1 MNNKKG
7 FTLIEI
13 IAVIVLIAVISLITF
28 LSVTAMIKNNKIKQL
43 KVFSDN
49 LTNAAE
55 VYMVDKKEDFS
66 NFNKVGDTTIIS
78 STEMINAG
86 YIDKN
91 MDNPTGKE
99 LTDFY
104 IKATIE
110 EDKSIS
116 YEVIG

>member
-1 MNNKKG
+1 MKNKKG

-13 IAVIVLIAVISLITF
+13 IAVIVLLTVISLIVF
-28 LSVTAMIKNNKIKQL
+28 ISVTTVIKNNKLKQL

-55 VYMVDKKEDFS
+55 VYMADKKDEFS
-66 NFNKVGDTTIIS
+66 NFNKVGDITVITS
-78 STEMINAG
+78 SEMIEAG
-86 YIDKN
+86 YIDEN

-110 EDKSIS
+110 EDKTVS

>member
-1 MNNKKG
+1 MKNNKG

-13 IAVIVLIAVISLITF
+13 IAVIVLIAVISLIAF
-28 LSVTAMIKNNKIKQL
+28 LSVTTVIKNNKIKQL

-55 VYMVDKKEDFS
+55 VYITAKKDEFP
-66 NFNKVGDTTIIS
+66 NFNKAGDITVIS
-78 STEMINAG
+78 SAEMVQAG
-86 YIDKN
+86 YLDKN

-104 IKATIE
+104 IKATIK
-110 EDKSIS
+110 EDKSVS

>member
-1 MNNKKG
+1 MKNNKG

-13 IAVIVLIAVISLITF
+13 IAVIVLIAVISLIAF
-28 LSVTAMIKNNKIKQL
+28 LSVTAVIKNNKIKQL

-55 VYMVDKKEDFS
+55 VYMTDKKDDFS
-66 NFNKVGDTTIIS
+66 SFNNVGDITIIT
-78 STEMINAG
+78 STEMIQAG

-91 MDNPTGKE
+91 MENPTGKE

-104 IKATIE
+104 IKATIK
-110 EDKSIS
+110 EDKSVS